1 MKTLELTWIEQVQ
14 RTKKVLVPDNYTP
27 GEQWKLDEQLEAL
40 DDHGTRRALGRGEIH
55 IRDASY
61 DPDAEVLITD
71 PADRHYTVAIYN
83 AARLRGAPE
92 WQWTAPITLR
102 EALEAAVAQIHA
114 AAPGAVFQE
123 VLPEA
128 VYQVYATA
136 GGLIDKKPISL
147 VVVTDLRADRPGA
160 ASIETP
166 K

>member
-71 PADRHYTVAIYN
+71 PADRHYTVAIYDT
-83 AARLRGAPE
+83 AHLTGAPV
-92 WQWTAPITLR
+92 WQWTTPITLR
-102 EALEAAVAQIHA
+102 EALEAAVAQIHN
-114 AAPGAVFQE
+114 AAPAAIFQE
-123 VLPEA
+123 VLPDA
-128 VYQVYATA
+128 VYQAYATA
-136 GGLIDKKPISL
+136 GALIDKKPVRLI
-147 VVVTDLRADRPGA
+147 VVTDITADHPGTG
-160 ASIETP
+160 SEEPT
-166 K
+166 